1 MFPSYRKRSFI
12 MHRKSFII
20 FIANIIVVVVVVLL
34 LIIINYLFLVGIR
47 YIYTNSLLTK
57 KTNRRQLLC

>member
-20 FIANIIVVVVVVLL
+20 FITNIIVVVVVVVLL

-47 YIYTNSLLTK
+47 Y
-57 KTNRRQLLC
+57 

>member
-20 FIANIIVVVVVVLL
+20 FITNIIVVVVVVVVL

-47 YIYTNSLLTK
+47 Y
-57 KTNRRQLLC
+57 

>member
-20 FIANIIVVVVVVLL
+20 FITNIIVVVVVVVVVL

-47 YIYTNSLLTK
+47 Y
-57 KTNRRQLLC
+57 

>member
-1 MFPSYRKRSFI
+1 

-20 FIANIIVVVVVVLL
+20 IIITIIIIVVVVLL

-47 YIYTNSLLTK
+47 YIYENSLLTK
-57 KTNRRQLLC
+57 KTNRKQLLA

>member
-20 FIANIIVVVVVVLL
+20 FITNIIVVVVVVVVV

-47 YIYTNSLLTK
+47 Y
-57 KTNRRQLLC
+57 